1 MEHSFLF
8 QALVFLIAAVLCVP
22 IAKKLGMGS
31 VLGYLIAGIILGP
44 FVLGFIGAEG
54 EDILHASEF
63 GVVMLLFIIGLEL
76 DPKEFW
82 GLRKAILGFGS
93 LQVFGTSLLLFLCFI
108 YFFNWSVNLSIA
120 VSLSMALSS
129 TAIILQTLKEKGIS
143 NTIPGQASF
152 SILIFQDIMVIPIL
166 AILPLLAIPGVAPA
180 TTNHTLISGLPG
192 YAQTFV
198 VFGVIGLVYVV
209 TRFVVTPLLNL
220 IVKVNLKEV
229 FVAAALTI
237 VIGVSYAMT
246 LVGLSPA
253 LGAFLAGIVL
263 ATTEYRH
270 SLESTIEPFKGLLL
284 GLFFIAVGST
294 INFGIIASK
303 PVEIVSMV
311 LGVMIVKGI
320 VIFAIGKLF
329 KMSFKNNILTALLLS
344 QVGEFAFV
352 LLNFSTTLHI
362 LDKSTFDLLMAVT
375 AISMVVTPVL
385 LVIYEIVQK
394 FTMKNVE
401 VPKQKPDEIHSKH
414 DVILIGFG
422 HFGST
427 IGRFLRANGISATI
441 LDSDPDRVTM
451 LRKMGF
457 NVYFGDGTDVDL
469 LHAAGA
475 EKAKYLIATVDPPSV
490 NQQIISLVS
499 KHFPHIEIIARAKN
513 RYDAYEL
520 LDMGLQSI
528 YRETLYTAVHLAVDL
543 LTKLGVRAYTAERKG
558 QDFITFDE
566 SAMKKLANDRHDTKQ
581 YILNVREQI
590 ELQEKLLSEDLH
602 FTLTQHDSA
611 WDSEALIKNSQPK
624 QTS

>member
-1 MEHSFLF
+1 MEHTFLF

-93 LQVFGTSLLLFLCFI
+93 LQVFGTSLLLFLCFV
-108 YFFNWSVNLSIA
+108 YFFNWSVNVSIA

-166 AILPLLAIPGVAPA
+166 AVLPLLAIQGVAPP

-192 YAQTFV
+192 YAQTFI
-198 VFGVIGLVYVV
+198 VFGAIGLVYAI
-209 TRFVVTPLLNL
+209 TRFIVTPMLKL

-294 INFGIIASK
+294 INFGIIGSK
-303 PVEIVSMV
+303 PVEVISIV

-329 KMSFKNNILTALLLS
+329 KMTFKNNILTALLLS

-352 LLNFSTTLHI
+352 LLNFSITLHI
-362 LDKSTFDLLMAVT
+362 IQKEVFDLLMAVT

-385 LVIYEIVQK
+385 LVVYEIVQK
-394 FTMKNVE
+394 FTLKNVE

-469 LHAAGA
+469 LFAAGA

-490 NQQIISLVS
+490 NQQIITLVK
-499 KHFPHIEIIARAKN
+499 KHFPHLEIIARAKN

-520 LDMGLQSI
+520 LDMGIESI
-528 YRETLYTAVHLAVDL
+528 YRETLYTAVHLAVDVL
-543 LTKLGVRAYTAERKG
+543 AKLGMRAYTAERKG

-566 SAMKKLANDRHDTKQ
+566 AAMKKLAKDRHDTKQ
-581 YILNVREQI
+581 YILSVREQI

-602 FTLTQHDSA
+602 FTLTQHDNA
-611 WDSEALIKNSQPK
+611 WDSEPLIKNAQPK
-624 QTS
+624 QR

>member
-1 MEHSFLF
+1 MEHTFLF

-93 LQVFGTSLLLFLCFI
+93 LQVFGTSLLLFLCFV
-108 YFFNWSVNLSIA
+108 YFFNWSVNVSIA

-166 AILPLLAIPGVAPA
+166 AILPLLAIPGVAPP

-198 VFGVIGLVYVV
+198 VFGVIGLVYAV
-209 TRFVVTPLLNL
+209 TRFVVTPMLNL

-294 INFGIIASK
+294 INFGIIATK
-303 PVEIVSMV
+303 PVEVISIVM
-311 LGVMIVKGI
+311 GVMFVKGI

-329 KMSFKNNILTALLLS
+329 KMTFKNNILTSLLLS

-362 LDKSTFDLLMAVT
+362 VDKTTFDLLMAVT
-375 AISMVVTPVL
+375 AISMVVTPIL
-385 LVIYEIVQK
+385 LIVYEIVQK
-394 FTMKNVE
+394 FTLKNVE
-401 VPKQKPDEIHSKH
+401 VPKQKADEIHSKH

-441 LDSDPDRVTM
+441 LDSDPDRVAM

-457 NVYFGDGTDVDL
+457 NVYFGDGTDIDL
-469 LHAAGA
+469 LYAAGA

-490 NQQIISLVS
+490 NQEIITLVK
-499 KHFPHIEIIARAKN
+499 KHFPHLEIIARAKN
-513 RYDAYEL
+513 RFDAYEL
-520 LDMGLQSI
+520 IDMGIESI
-528 YRETLYTAVHLAVDL
+528 YRETLYTAVHLAVDV
-543 LTKLGVRAYTAERKG
+543 LTKLGIRAYTAERKG

-566 SAMKKLANDRHDTKQ
+566 AAMKKLSQDRHDTKQ
-581 YILNVREQI
+581 YILSVREQI

-602 FTLTQHDSA
+602 FSLTQHDSA
-611 WDSEALIKNSQPK
+611 WDSEPLIKNSQPK
-624 QTS
+624 HTS

>member
-1 MEHSFLF
+1 MENTFLF
-8 QALVFLIAAVLCVP
+8 QALVFLIAAILCVP

-44 FVLGFIGAEG
+44 FVFGFIGAEG

-93 LQVFGTSLLLFLCFI
+93 LQVFGTALLLFLCFV
-108 YFFNWSVNLSIA
+108 YFLNWSVNVSLT

-166 AILPLLAIPGVAPA
+166 AILPLLAIPGVAPVS
-180 TTNHTLISGLPG
+180 TKQTLISGLPG

-237 VIGVSYAMT
+237 VIGVSFAMT

-263 ATTEYRH
+263 ATTEYKH
-270 SLESTIEPFKGLLL
+270 SLESTIEPFKGLML

-294 INFGIIASK
+294 INFAIIASK
-303 PVEIVSMV
+303 PFEVMSIVF
-311 LGVMIVKGI
+311 GVMFVKSI
-320 VIFAIGKLF
+320 VIFAIGKSF

-362 LDKSTFDLLMAVT
+362 LDKTIFDLLMAVT
-375 AISMVVTPVL
+375 AISMVITPVL
-385 LVIYEIVQK
+385 LVIYEVVQK
-394 FTMKNVE
+394 FTLKQVD
-401 VPKQKPDEIHSKH
+401 VPKQKPDDIHSKH

-475 EKAKYLIATVDPPSV
+475 EKAKYLIATIDPPSV
-490 NQQIISLVS
+490 NQKVISLVT

-520 LDMGLQSI
+520 LDMGIQSI
-528 YRETLYTAVHLAVDL
+528 YRETLYTSVHLAVDV

-558 QDFITFDE
+558 QDFINFDE
-566 SAMKKLANDRHDTKQ
+566 EAMKKLAKDRHDSKQ
-581 YILNVREQI
+581 YILSVREQI
-590 ELQEKLLSEDLH
+590 ELQEKLLSEDIH
-602 FTLTQHDSA
+602 FSLTQHDLA
-611 WDSEALIKNSQPK
+611 WDSEQLVKNAQK
-624 QTS
+624 QNK

>member
-44 FVLGFIGAEG
+44 FVFGFIGAEG

-93 LQVFGTSLLLFLCFI
+93 LQVFGTALLLFLCFV
-108 YFFNWSVNLSIA
+108 YFFNWSFNLSIA

-166 AILPLLAIPGVAPA
+166 AILPLLAIPGVAPV
-180 TTNHTLISGLPG
+180 TTNKTLISGLPG

-198 VFGVIGLVYVV
+198 VFGVIGLVYAI
-209 TRFVVTPLLNL
+209 TRFIVTPLLNL

-229 FVAAALTI
+229 FVAASLTI
-237 VIGVSYAMT
+237 VIGVSYVMT
-246 LVGLSPA
+246 LVGISPA

-294 INFGIIASK
+294 INFAVIASK
-303 PVEIVSMV
+303 PMEIVSIV
-311 LGVMIVKGI
+311 VGVMFVKSI

-329 KMSFKNNILTALLLS
+329 KMTFKNNILTALLLS

-362 LDKSTFDLLMAVT
+362 VDKETFDILMAVT

-385 LVIYEIVQK
+385 LVVYEIVQK
-394 FTMKNVE
+394 LTLKNKE
-401 VPKQKPDEIHSKH
+401 APKQKADEIHSKH

-457 NVYFGDGTDVDL
+457 NVYFGDGTDIDL

-490 NQQIISLVS
+490 NQQIISLVK

-520 LDMGLQSI
+520 LDMGIQSI
-528 YRETLYTAVHLAVDL
+528 YRETLYTSVHLAVDV

-558 QDFITFDE
+558 QNFITFDE
-566 SAMKKLANDRHDTKQ
+566 EAMKKLAKDRHDTKK
-581 YILNVREQI
+581 YILSVREQI
-590 ELQEKLLSEDLH
+590 ELQEKLLSEDIH
-602 FTLTQHDSA
+602 FSLTQQDSA
-611 WDSEALIKNSQPK
+611 WDSEPLIKNSQPK
-624 QTS
+624 QTK

>member
-82 GLRKAILGFGS
+82 GLRKAILGFGT
-93 LQVFGTSLLLFLCFI
+93 LQVFGTAILLFLCFI
-108 YFFNWSVNLSIA
+108 YFFQWSFNVSIA
-120 VSLSMALSS
+120 VALSLSLSS

-143 NTIPGQASF
+143 NSIPGQASF
-152 SILIFQDIMVIPIL
+152 SILIFQDIMVIPFL
-166 AILPLLAIPGVAPA
+166 AILPLLAIQGVAPVS
-180 TTNHTLISGLPG
+180 TNHSSLIEGLPG

-198 VFGVIGLVYVV
+198 VFGVIGMVYAV
-209 TRFVVTPLLNL
+209 TRFIVAPLLNL

-229 FVAAALTI
+229 FVAASLSI

-253 LGAFLAGIVL
+253 LGAFLAGTVL
-263 ATTEYRH
+263 ATTQYRH
-270 SLESTIEPFKGLLL
+270 SLEATVEPFKGLLL

-294 INFGIIASK
+294 INFSIIGNK
-303 PVEIVSMV
+303 PVEVFSIV
-311 LGVMIVKGI
+311 LGVMLVKGI
-320 VIFAIGKLF
+320 VLFSIGKLF
-329 KMSFKNNILTALLLS
+329 KMSFKNNMLTAILLS

-352 LLNFSTTLHI
+352 LLNFSITLRI
-362 LDKSTFDLLMAVT
+362 VQKDVFELLMAVT
-375 AISMVVTPVL
+375 AISMVITPIL
-385 LVIYEIVQK
+385 LVVYELIEK
-394 FTMKNVE
+394 RTLKNVE
-401 VPKQKPDEIHSKH
+401 VPKQAPDEIHSKH

-441 LDSDPDRVTM
+441 LDSDPDRVSM
-451 LRKMGF
+451 LRTMGF
-457 NVYFGDGTDVDL
+457 NVYYGDGTDIDL
-469 LHAAGA
+469 LYAAGA
-475 EKAKYLIATVDPPSV
+475 EKAKFVIATVDPPSV
-490 NQQIISLVS
+490 NQEIISLVK
-499 KHFPHIEIIARAKN
+499 KHFPHILIIARARN
-513 RYDAYEL
+513 RFDAYEL
-520 LDMGLQSI
+520 IDMGINSI
-528 YRETLYTAVHLAVDL
+528 YRETLYTAVHLAVDVL
-543 LTKLGVRAYTAERKG
+543 VKLGVRAYTAERKG
-558 QDFITFDE
+558 QDFINFDE
-566 SAMKKLANDRHDTKQ
+566 IALQKLASERHDTKQ
-581 YILNVREQI
+581 YILSAKEQI

-602 FTLTQHDSA
+602 FSLTQNDSA
-611 WDSEALIKNSQPK
+611 WDSDALVKNAK
-624 QTS
+624 K